1 MQERFKEFTILI
13 ANIHRCIYKIKT
25 EEVAEFH
32 LKSSHVS
39 CLYYIYKEESLTAKE
54 LCDICGEDK
63 ANISRAIKSLEE
75 KGFLVCN
82 SKTAKRYK
90 SPLLLTEKGAEA
102 AKRIVE
108 KIDGVL
114 RYASEGLS
122 EENRKIMYQS
132 LHLVNDN
139 LTKLCDGYGDE
150 KEKDA

>member
-1 MQERFKEFTILI
+1 M
-13 ANIHRCIYKIKT
+13 
-25 EEVAEFH
+25 
-32 LKSSHVS
+32 
-39 CLYYIYKEESLTAKE
+39 
-54 LCDICGEDK
+54 
-63 ANISRAIKSLEE
+63 
-75 KGFLVCN
+75 VCN

-150 KEKDA
+150 KEEDA